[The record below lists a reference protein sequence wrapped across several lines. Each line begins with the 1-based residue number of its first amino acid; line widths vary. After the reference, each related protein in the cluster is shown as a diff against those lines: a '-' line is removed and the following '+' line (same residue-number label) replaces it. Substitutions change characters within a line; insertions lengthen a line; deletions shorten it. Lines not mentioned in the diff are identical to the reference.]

1 MYTNFHRT
9 LLQALIKLTQHNSC
23 VCPSFSSRF
32 LFESNTRKIFQIWA
46 NLFTNTLVFHCCQ
59 TPIWKAI
66 QHENETTKK
75 KNYTTV
81 SQSLLSKIAKI
92 ENDLSSSAKYK
103 SVKFAPKNQPEYQIA
118 IYFPYKVFQNNKKN
132 IFVCKV

>member
-1 MYTNFHRT
+1 MFNEI
-9 LLQALIKLTQHNSC
+9 LQTTESQYVKKIQQ
-23 VCPSFSSRF
+23 F
-32 LFESNTRKIFQIWA
+32 LSESNTRKSFQVWA
-46 NLFTNTLVFHCCQ
+46 NLLINTLVFHCCQ

-75 KNYTTV
+75 TYTTV

-103 SVKFAPKNQPEYQIA
+103 SVKFAPKKQLEYQIA
-118 IYFPYKVFQNNKKN
+118 IYFPYKVFQNKINLFLSVKYKSA
-132 IFVCKV
+132 K

>member
-1 MYTNFHRT
+1 MVCVQYVDKIHRYVY
-9 LLQALIKLTQHNSC
+9 L
-23 VCPSFSSRF
+23 F
-32 LFESNTRKIFQIWA
+32 FESHTRKSFYAWA
-46 NLFTNTLVFHCCQ
+46 NLFINTLVFHCCQ

-66 QHENETTKK
+66 QHENETTK

-103 SVKFAPKNQPEYQIA
+103 SVKFAPKKQLEYQIA
-118 IYFPYKVFQNNKKN
+118 IYFPYKVLRIKENLFLSVKYK
-132 IFVCKV
+132 FVK